1 MFKVLS
7 GGEEDYLSANIVAKF
22 PDIERIARDAVEILR
37 YSQFSNQNQKDAA
50 AYTAKALEEAIR
62 AAREDIPIR

>member
-7 GGEEDYLSANIVAKF
+7 GSEEDYLSANIVAKF